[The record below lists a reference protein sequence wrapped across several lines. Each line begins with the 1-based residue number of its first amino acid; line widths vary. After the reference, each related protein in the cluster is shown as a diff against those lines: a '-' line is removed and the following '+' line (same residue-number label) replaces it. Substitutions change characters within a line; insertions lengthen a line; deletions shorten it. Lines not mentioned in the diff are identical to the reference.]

1 MDELVCVDTYFTFYL
16 DPAAVQ
22 RNICSSVCF
31 TMPELWRTAVGGGCR
46 EGGSA
51 NGGWISGCCGCC
63 SGGGW
68 WTMTSWPVNN
78 TFVSATITR
87 VDEP

>member
-31 TMPELWRTAVGGGCR
+31 TMPELWRTAVGGGCG
-46 EGGSA
+46 EGGSG
-51 NGGWISGCCGCC
+51 NGGGWRSGRSGPTGSDWWSSGHTCGDGC
-63 SGGGW
+63 SGGDGGGG
-68 WTMTSWPVNN
+68 
-78 TFVSATITR
+78 
-87 VDEP
+87 